1 MRYAQFCLLGALT
14 SAVACGGIDNAAVDS
29 VSGEA
34 DLPMPRTKGSG
45 AARERASKLGRSTAG
60 ANTAAT
66 ALTASHSAGA
76 QLGNELAA
84 EAPQDLTP
92 ELWIAPNHPCYEW
105 DALPPA
111 QVPWRHITHLGL
123 GYLQPE

>member
-1 MRYAQFCLLGALT
+1 MRYVQFCLLGALT
-14 SAVACGGIDNAAVDS
+14 SAVACGGADNAAVDS

-34 DLPMPRTKGSG
+34 DFPMARTKGSG
-45 AARERASKLGRSTAG
+45 AARERASKLGRSAAG

-66 ALTASHSAGA
+66 ALTASHSAG
-76 QLGNELAA
+76 GNELGA

-105 DALPPA
+105 
-111 QVPWRHITHLGL
+111 
-123 GYLQPE
+123 